1 MNQRQAHKH
10 AARERILE
18 AASERLCSEG
28 LGGAAIAAVMRDADL
43 THGAFYAHFANK
55 DALAAAALGHALA
68 SNRER
73 WVGDEQLGRDESWPQ
88 RLKRLAKRYLHIKH
102 RDDWASS
109 CALGALAGESA
120 RSGPAF
126 QATFAEE
133 LKRSLDAICQGDFA
147 KADTP
152 IQQQSL
158 AFMALCVGGIT
169 LARAVGDDDISDDI
183 LSACRKHAA
192 ALSAFSSAGSDK
204 HTR

>member
-18 AASERLCSEG
+18 AAGERMRSEG

-68 SNRER
+68 GNRER
-73 WVGDEQLGRDESWPQ
+73 WVGDEKLGHDESWPQ
-88 RLKRLAKRYLHIKH
+88 RLKRLAKRYLHTKH
-102 RDDWASS
+102 RDDWSSS

-120 RSGPAF
+120 RSGPEF
-126 QATFAEE
+126 KATFAEE
-133 LKRSLDAICQGDFA
+133 LKRSLDSICQGDFA
-147 KADTP
+147 SADTP
-152 IQQQSL
+152 TQQQCL

-169 LARAVGDDDISDDI
+169 LSRAVGGDEISDDI
-183 LSACRKHAA
+183 LSACRKQAA
-192 ALSAFSSAGSDK
+192 GLASLDE
-204 HTR
+204 REQ